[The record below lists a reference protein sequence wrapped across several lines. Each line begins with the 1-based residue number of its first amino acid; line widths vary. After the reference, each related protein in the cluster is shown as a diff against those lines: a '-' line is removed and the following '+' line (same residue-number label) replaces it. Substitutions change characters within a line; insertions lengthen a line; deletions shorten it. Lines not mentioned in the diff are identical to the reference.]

1 MKILVI
7 DIGGS
12 KLKALATGQKKP
24 RKIPSGKLMTPQRM
38 VTEIQELTK
47 DWEYEV
53 ISIGYPGLVDH
64 NGPAKEAVN
73 LGKGWV
79 GFDFDSAFGRPVKV
93 MNDAAMQALGSY
105 DGGRMLFLGLGT
117 ALGSTYISGTI
128 IVPLEIGQLPYPGK
142 STLAQVLGRRGMKRM
157 GRANWNRAVRRIVKI
172 LLGAFAVDYVVL
184 GGGNAEKL
192 NRLPEGA
199 RLGDNE
205 NAFHGGFRFW
215 HEEVT
220 HIHAENAK
228 PTTRFAY
235 PVKWVLA

>member
-12 KLKALATGQKKP
+12 KLKVLATGQKEP
-24 RKIPSGKLMTPQRM
+24 RKIPSGKSMTPQRM
-38 VTEIQELTK
+38 VQKVQELTK
-47 DWEYEV
+47 DWEFEV

-64 NGPAKEAVN
+64 TGPVIDPVN

-79 GFDFDSAFGRPVKV
+79 GFDFDAAFGRPVKV

-117 ALGSTYISGTI
+117 AVGSTYISGTI

-172 LLGAFAVDYVVL
+172 LMGAFAVDYVVL

-192 NRLPEGA
+192 KRLPEGA
-199 RLGDNE
+199 RRGDND

-220 HIHAENAK
+220 HIHAEEPK
-228 PTTRFAY
+228 PSNGFAY